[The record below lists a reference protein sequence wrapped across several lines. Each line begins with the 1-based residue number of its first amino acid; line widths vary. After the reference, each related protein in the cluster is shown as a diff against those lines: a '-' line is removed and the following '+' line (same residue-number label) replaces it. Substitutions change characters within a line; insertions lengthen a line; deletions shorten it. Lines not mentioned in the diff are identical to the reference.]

1 MAATKLNVFSGI
13 RPRLPESLLPEN
25 AATVAQN
32 CDFAY
37 GELHNTKDG
46 FLIQTMANAA
56 KSLYT
61 GDGTSFFSWTTDVNA
76 VRSPIAKDEFE
87 RLYYTGDGG
96 VKVTNRTSAK
106 ITGGPPG
113 SSYLVGVPRPTVAP
127 TLETVLPTINDETC
141 DFAFKFHY
149 EKGGIKYQDQTIVPM
164 TIDNKLQWRF
174 TPPAKI
180 GKYKE
185 YSSID
190 GFPDKGSANY
200 IYKDTGTDKAY
211 LWVQYAQVIPI
222 VRDTLAQLPTVGASG
237 QLYWVNG
244 NNTDKMYRWDGTGYV
259 EQGQKIYNSYAEFP
273 TSPSLSYVYRAVG
286 SIYENRYTETTFTAA
301 STPETAFPVF
311 EVAATKKEDGSQV
324 FDVYTDNSSFAVL
337 SGPYTLTM
345 QKDESA
351 DSYTA
356 TLAVGVREADKE
368 TRAYVYTY
376 ANIYNEEG
384 PPSDPVLVTTSPVI
398 SVNVTVTKD
407 SISKGALGSYVTLKE
422 IRIYRTP
429 SGSTIADYFYVGSVN
444 LLNTTEP
451 GPTFLFLDDLKGAE
465 LNEPLPSASAYPPEL
480 DLVGLMALPNGIMAA
495 WRGNELHFS
504 EAYRPWAWPPEY
516 VKVLPNAIVGAIAN
530 GSGAVVTTV
539 ANPYLLSGVSPDS
552 MTTMRLNVDQAGVS
566 KWSMAVVNGVCV
578 YASNDGIVSLNG
590 ATASL
595 ERSLSFFTRDVWRE
609 RYRTGLSSMRFSV
622 WDGRL
627 IVFSGNGSF
636 TPFMIRF
643 DEADS
648 AMTDLPNFSA
658 SAAFVSMLSDQCY
671 YMNAKNLYEF
681 NGGNDLTATWQ
692 SREMVLPRP
701 LNFGIAQAMVEGNWS
716 VEFWAYTKNQTT
728 GTFAH
733 QLFHTQALTDGLTT
747 FRLPGGFESDRYR
760 VKITGKGKFRELR
773 VAQTARELGTV

>member
-46 FLIQTMANAA
+46 FLIGQMTNAA

-61 GDGTSFFSWTTDVNA
+61 DDGLTFYSWTTDVNA
-76 VRSPIAKDEFE
+76 VRSPIAKDTFE

-96 VKVTNRTSAK
+96 VKVTNRLSTK
-106 ITGGPPG
+106 VNGGPPG

-149 EKGGIKYQDQTIVPM
+149 EQGGIKYQDQTVIPI
-164 TIDNKLQWRF
+164 TIDNKLQWRY

-190 GFPDKGSANY
+190 SFPEKGSTNY

-211 LWVQYAQVIPI
+211 VWVQYAQIIPI
-222 VRDTLAQLPTVGASG
+222 VRDTLAQFPAVGDVG
-237 QLYWVNG
+237 QLYWIG
-244 NNTDKMYRWDGTGYV
+244 GMQSGKMYRWDGTGYV
-259 EQGQKIYNSYAEFP
+259 EQAKKVYGSYTTFP
-273 TSPSLSYVYRAVG
+273 KSPSIAYVYYDNGTGA
-286 SIYENRYTETTFTAA
+286 IYENRYTETTYTAA
-301 STPETAFPVF
+301 STPENAFPVF
-311 EVAATKKEDGSQV
+311 EVIATKKEDGSQV

-345 QKDESA
+345 QKDASA
-351 DSYTA
+351 DSYTM
-356 TLAVGVREADKE
+356 TLAVGVKEADKE

-376 ANIYNEEG
+376 ANTYNEEG

-407 SISKGALGSYVTLKE
+407 AIGNYAPIKE

-429 SGSTIADYFYVGSVN
+429 SGSTIADYFFVASIPVVSQ
-444 LLNTTEP
+444 P
-451 GPTFLFLDDLKGAE
+451 GPTFLFLDDLQGAE
-465 LNEPLPSASAYPPEL
+465 LNEPLSSTSYYPPEQ

-516 VKVLPNAIVGAIAN
+516 VKVLPNTVVGAIAN

-539 ANPYLLSGVSPDS
+539 TNPYLVSGVSPDA
-552 MTTMRLNVDQAGVS
+552 MTAMRLNVDQAGVS

-578 YASNDGIVSLNG
+578 YASNDGIVSLSG

-609 RYRTGLSSMRFSV
+609 RYRNGLSSMRFSV

-627 IVFSGNGSF
+627 IVFSGTGSF

-648 AMTDLPNFSA
+648 AMTDLPNFTA

-701 LNFGIAQAMVEGNWS
+701 LNFGIAQALVEGNWS
-716 VEFWAYTKNQTT
+716 VGFWAYTKNQTT
-728 GTFAH
+728 GKFEH

-760 VKITGKGKFRELR
+760 VKITGTGKFRELR